1 MYDSLSKGFLYKVVI
16 NGKQQTSSN
25 SCSLVY
31 SNFSIEYRSSLKL
44 HCFCFT
50 SHCYWCRKLASLPR
64 PIRCKSKTNHD
75 LVARIFPRF
84 RQFGSFYSEFS
95 LALKILSF
103 FWLAVVI
110 TLVLVS
116 RHSIKTHLITL
127 WLISCRAQHHK
138 STTLTSIRRSAAV
151 SSLNNNCAR
160 LETSFVSSC
169 SFITWKQ

>member
-1 MYDSLSKGFLYKVVI
+1 MIIKRDYRRTIPCSANTLSKIRCLHCRLMNPKNEINTQSCYSSASIVQDKGSVYDSLSKGFLYKVVI
-16 NGKQQTSSN
+16 NRKQQTSSN
-25 SCSLVY
+25 SCSLVQ

-103 FWLAVVI
+103 F
-110 TLVLVS
+110 
-116 RHSIKTHLITL
+116 
-127 WLISCRAQHHK
+127 
-138 STTLTSIRRSAAV
+138 
-151 SSLNNNCAR
+151 
-160 LETSFVSSC
+160 
-169 SFITWKQ
+169 